1 MSRPVVGV
9 VLAVLLVLGTAGTRP
24 VAAEV
29 TCDAPLEPWTE
40 VDLYF
45 GLNLPSGA
53 VVSEEQFRE
62 FLADV
67 VTPRFPDGLSVID
80 VAGQFRSSTGIIVR
94 EPSKLLVILAPD
106 AAAVAD
112 EIGQVIRIYKRRFD
126 QETVLQVEH
135 LVCVAFE

>member
-1 MSRPVVGV
+1 
-9 VLAVLLVLGTAGTRP
+9 
-24 VAAEV
+24 
-29 TCDAPLEPWTE
+29 
-40 VDLYF
+40 
-45 GLNLPSGA
+45 
-53 VVSEEQFRE
+53 
-62 FLADV
+62 

-126 QETVLQVEH
+126 QARVYWDGRVPLMTVRYAGE
-135 LVCVAFE
+135 A